1 MTLVIL
7 PEEYRS
13 HKVIAPQPIHSV
25 DISADEITLGES
37 FTVEVNM
44 NNRNDFAD
52 ILLTS
57 VGFPRLLELGDSV
70 DVIGY
75 DYTQSPKFID
85 VGSEVDSDYI
95 YGNTVPAL
103 YPSIEA
109 DSRNVKSDASFRMV
123 VLVTPQKAGEFE
135 VYVKTMAIPHTND
148 LGHYPHSGLID
159 PQGEF
164 VDVYVVT
171 VKP

>member
-13 HKVIAPQPIHSV
+13 HKVIEPQPTHSV
-25 DISADEITLGES
+25 SVSTDEITLGES
-37 FTVEVNM
+37 FTVEINM
-44 NNRNDFAD
+44 NNGNDFAD

-57 VGFPRLLELGDSV
+57 IGFPRLLELGDSV

-75 DYTQSPKFID
+75 DYTQSPKFVD
-85 VGSEVDSDYI
+85 VGSEVDGNYT
-95 YGNTVPAL
+95 YGDVASAL

-109 DSRNVKSDASFRMV
+109 DSRNVPADASFRIV

-135 VYVKTMAIPHTND
+135 MYVKTVAIPHTND

-159 PQGEF
+159 PHGEF
-164 VDVYVVT
+164 VDAYVVT